1 MKRFFKTIR
10 PYLLS
15 VLLALAVGGLSAW
28 VTRGAM
34 ARFETLQKPPLAPPG
49 WLFPVIWT
57 ILYTLMGVSAA
68 LIWRTDRLRRDT
80 PLWRYGVQLVLTFW
94 WPVLFFLLEA
104 RLAAFFLLLAL
115 IAAVIWMLRS
125 FARLSRTAAWLNAPY
140 LLWLLFAGYL
150 NLGVYLL
157 NR

>member
-49 WLFPVIWT
+49 WLFPVVWT

-68 LIWRTDRLRRDT
+68 LIWRTERLRRDT
-80 PLWRYGVQLVLTFW
+80 PLWRYGVQVVLTVW

>member
-49 WLFPVIWT
+49 WLFPVVWT

-68 LIWRTDRLRRDT
+68 LIWRTDRLRQTCRLCPDH
-80 PLWRYGVQLVLTFW
+80 PSSCRQPARRSIS
-94 WPVLFFLLEA
+94 PV
-104 RLAAFFLLLAL
+104 RSS
-115 IAAVIWMLRS
+115 AVRH
-125 FARLSRTAAWLNAPY
+125 RRP
-140 LLWLLFAGYL
+140 
-150 NLGVYLL
+150 
-157 NR
+157 RP